1 MCMDSNKCGIYF
13 KHNQSFEV
21 VDFEYVYMAY
31 SVTDWE
37 RVRMLSERDSVKAV
51 AIICLILGLISL
63 IGGLTFLIIKYV
75 KKNLKYK

>member
-1 MCMDSNKCGIYF
+1 
-13 KHNQSFEV
+13 
-21 VDFEYVYMAY
+21 
-31 SVTDWE
+31 
-37 RVRMLSERDSVKAV
+37 MLSERDSVKAV